1 MLIGYER
8 VSTDDQNL
16 SLQHDALKAAGCDR
30 IFADKLSGVKADR
43 PGLKEAFD
51 YVRPGDTL
59 VVWRLDRLGRSLKDL
74 IALVEE
80 LEGRGIG
87 LRSLQEHLDT
97 TTSGGMLI
105 FHLFGALAEF
115 ERNVIRER
123 TQAGLQAA
131 RARGRKGGRR
141 HKLTPEQIAIGR
153 SLAADPTRSVSSI
166 CEHLNISRP
175 TYYRYIHP
183 AIKHAEPTA
192 AAIATPPLSAPTPN
206 TTQVRLWLRVENNN
220 KFIRRKKRVRE
231 WIEQHCLAAYQMK
244 KQHKDSW
251 EYELTFTYETEADL
265 DQQIHDMLREMDS
278 HADLECCFIEV
289 DVTEIGTDRSW

>member
-1 MLIGYER
+1 M
-8 VSTDDQNL
+8 
-16 SLQHDALKAAGCDR
+16 
-30 IFADKLSGVKADR
+30 SGVKADR
-43 PGLKEAFD
+43 PGLKEAFE

-80 LEGRGIG
+80 LERREIG
-87 LRSLQEHLDT
+87 FRSLQESIDT
-97 TTSGGMLI
+97 TTSGGKLI

-115 ERNVIRER
+115 ERNLIQER

-141 HKLTPEQIAIGR
+141 QKLTLQEIEIGR
-153 SLAADPTRSVSSI
+153 TLAADPTRSVTSI

-175 TYYRYIHP
+175 TFYRYINPVVKP
-183 AIKHAEPTA
+183 AVQPELVAQAIMTTLIQEPITK
-192 AAIATPPLSAPTPN
+192 

-220 KFIRRKKRVRE
+220 KFIRRKKKVRE
-231 WIEQHCLAAYQMK
+231 WIEQFCLSAYQMK
-244 KQHKDSW
+244 KKHKDSY
-251 EYELTFTYETEADL
+251 EYELTFTYTTDEDL
-265 DQQIHDMLREMDS
+265 DKQIYDLLREMDFQ
-278 HADLECCFIEV
+278 ADLECCFIEA